1 MSTYKE
7 IYINGYKRKDGTW
20 VSPHTRTVKV
30 SGYGSQ
36 GSLFSYRTTN
46 PLQLSMDFSGKTNTN
61 IKKIT
66 L

>member
-36 GSLFSYRTTN
+36 GKNYFCV
-46 PLQLSMDFSGKTNTN
+46 
-61 IKKIT
+61 
-66 L
+66 

>member
-7 IYINGYKRKDGTW
+7 IYIKGYKRKDGTW

-30 SGYGSQ
+30 RGYGPR

-61 IKKIT
+61 IKK
-66 L
+66 